1 MSQLV
6 RFSQLSRL
14 SCSSGSDRALVD
26 GPERDARS
34 IISSEFLVRG
44 ANFDSNWMTCSQLRT
59 GSRKAGDG
67 ADPIEAKERL
77 LKPSM
82 IAVRYTSLG
91 IIPERQM
98 EQVGFGAG
106 LSAREAT
113 QALPPAGSSLARS
126 TSRCSVGRQGNASL
140 RPDQV
145 FGENGHS

>member
-1 MSQLV
+1 MRTQS
-6 RFSQLSRL
+6 SR
-14 SCSSGSDRALVD
+14 
-26 GPERDARS
+26 PNF
-34 IISSEFLVRG
+34 ISSEFLVRG
-44 ANFDSNWMTCSQLRT
+44 ANFDSNWMTCSQLWT
-59 GSRKAGDG
+59 GSPKAGVG
-67 ADPIEAKERL
+67 ADPLEDKERL
-77 LKPSM
+77 LKPRM
-82 IAVRYTSLG
+82 IAVRNTSHG